1 MSILIIGGGW
11 AGLAAAVRLAQ
22 AGQRV
27 TLLESAPHL
36 GGRARTVE
44 RHGLALDNG
53 QHLAIGA
60 YRETL
65 ALLNG
70 IGVAEDR
77 AFLRLPLCLEQY
89 HPDGRFLLAPPPLP
103 APLHL
108 GMGLLTARGL
118 PLKER
123 LSALRLSLG
132 WARQRFRL
140 SPDRPLGPWL
150 RQQGQS
156 AASVERLWE
165 PLCLATLNTPLEQA
179 SSAVF
184 LRVLQDSFA
193 HRRHDCDLLIPRRPL
208 GEILPQPAQ
217 RFLEDHGARVHTRHR
232 VTAVESED
240 GRVRGVRLDDGR
252 RMAAEGVILA
262 LPPHAT
268 ARLLAPHPPLTPL
281 VSRLQ
286 AFHYQPITTV
296 YLGYPQETR
305 APRLML
311 GLGGG
316 LGQWL
321 FDRRACGQPGVMAVV
336 ISAEGPH
343 RRLSRQALGQR
354 IAEELAA
361 HFPHWPAPLWCD
373 SLTEKRATFACTV
386 AGAQDRP
393 GNSTALTGLWLAGDY
408 TDTGYPATLEGAVRS
423 GTAAAEALLSA

>member
-1 MSILIIGGGW
+1 MSVLIIGGGW
-11 AGLAAAVRLAQ
+11 AGLAAAVRLVRASR
-22 AGQRV
+22 RV
-27 TLLESAPHL
+27 TLLEAAPHL

-44 RHGLALDNG
+44 RHDLALDNG

-65 ALLNG
+65 ALLNEIG
-70 IGVAEDR
+70 IAEER
-77 AFLRLPLCLEQY
+77 AFLRRPLRLEQY
-89 HPDGRFLLAPPPLP
+89 HPDGHFLLAPPPLP

-108 GMGLLTARGL
+108 AVGLLAARGL
-118 PLKER
+118 SLKDR
-123 LSALRLSLG
+123 LSALRLTLG

-140 SPDRPLGPWL
+140 FPDRPLGPWL
-150 RQQGQS
+150 RRQGQS
-156 AASVERLWE
+156 ATLLERLWE

-193 HRRHDCDLLIPRRPL
+193 HRRQDCDLLIPRLPL
-208 GEILPQPAQ
+208 GEILPQPAR
-217 RFLEDHGARVHTRHR
+217 RFLEGHGARVHTRHR
-232 VTAVESED
+232 VTALETEG

-252 RMAAEGVILA
+252 RVAAEAVILA
-262 LPPHAT
+262 LPPYAA
-268 ARLLAPHPPLTPL
+268 ARLLAPHSPLAPL
-281 VSRLQ
+281 VERLR
-286 AFHYQPITTV
+286 AFDYQPITTV
-296 YLGYPQETR
+296 YLRYPETTR
-305 APRLML
+305 APHPLL
-311 GLGGG
+311 GLSGG

-354 IAEELAA
+354 IADELAG

-386 AGAQDRP
+386 DGARDRP
-393 GNSTALTGLWLAGDY
+393 GNATVLPGLWLAGDH

-423 GTAAAEALLSA
+423 GTAAAEAVLSA